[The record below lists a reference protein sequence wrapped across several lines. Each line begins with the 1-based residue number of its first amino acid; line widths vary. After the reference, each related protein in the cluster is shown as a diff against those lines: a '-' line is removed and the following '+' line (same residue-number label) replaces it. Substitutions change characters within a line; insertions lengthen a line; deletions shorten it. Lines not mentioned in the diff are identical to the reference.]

1 MRVLVIPP
9 LLQLLVISLAYI
21 SIDATQLVYDTQG
34 NEVSRDFDYR
44 KIALVRRHRGAR
56 F

>member
-1 MRVLVIPP
+1 MRVLVILP

-34 NEVSRDFDYR
+34 NEVSRDFDYYVLPADR
-44 KIALVRRHRGAR
+44 VICGG
-56 F
+56 